1 MALMVQSSILR
12 IRLHFLTWR
21 HPETLSFRHLSE
33 SEEWRSLFSVRQI
46 EIVTGGR
53 GFSGRPKVPTR
64 RKKNEAHGSIV
75 WLANE
80 E

>member
-1 MALMVQSSILR
+1 MALTVQSSILR

-33 SEEWRSLFSVRQI
+33 SEERRSLCFVQQI

-53 GFSGRPKVPTR
+53 GLSGRPKPTR
-64 RKKNEAHGSIV
+64 RKKDEAYGSIV